1 MYDLAAKLELG
12 PLALSVEIAALATL
26 IAGIA
31 GLALATLLANARFHG
46 RDFLDVVVTA
56 PIVLP
61 PTVLGY
67 YLLVALGR
75 RSLIGRT
82 FEAVFGSSIVFTRT
96 GAVLAATVGALPLVV
111 KSGRAALE
119 GVDSTLVRAARTLGA
134 GPSRAFFTVQLPLAG
149 RGIVAAL
156 MLAFARSLGDFG
168 ITLMVA
174 GDIPRETQTASL
186 AIYDAIQEHRD
197 AAALGMVLAL
207 TTTAIGILYA
217 VNKLSAGPRDVR

>member
-1 MYDLAAKLELG
+1 MELA
-12 PLALSVEIAALATL
+12 PLALSLQIASIATL
-26 IAGIA
+26 LAAVLGI
-31 GLALATLLANARFHG
+31 GFATLLANVRFPG
-46 RDFLDVVVTA
+46 RDLVDVVVTA
-56 PIVLP
+56 PMVLP

-75 RSLIGRT
+75 RSGIGHA
-82 FEAVFGSSIVFTRT
+82 FEAIFGTSIVFTRT
-96 GAVLAATVGALPLVV
+96 GAVVAATVGALPLVV

-119 GVDSTLVRAARTLGA
+119 GVEPNLVRAARTLGA
-134 GPSRAFFTVQLPLAG
+134 GPVRAFATVQLPLAA

-174 GDIPRETQTASL
+174 GDIPHETQTASL

-197 AAALGMVLAL
+197 GAALGMVLML
-207 TTTAIGILYA
+207 TAVAIAILYG
-217 VNKLSAGPRDVR
+217 VNKLTAARDAR

>member
-1 MYDLAAKLELG
+1 LELG
-12 PLALSVEIAALATL
+12 PLALSLEIATLATL
-26 IAGIA
+26 IAAIVGI
-31 GLALATLLANARFHG
+31 GLATLLANVRFRG
-46 RDFLDVVVTA
+46 RDLVDVVVTA

-67 YLLVALGR
+67 YLLVAVGR
-75 RSLIGRT
+75 RSVIGHA
-82 FEAVFGSSIVFTRT
+82 FEAVFGTSIVFTRT

-119 GVDSTLVRAARTLGA
+119 GVDATLMRAARTLGA
-134 GPSRAFFTVQLPLAG
+134 SPSRAFFTVQVPLAA
-149 RGIVAAL
+149 RGIIAAL

-174 GDIPRETQTASL
+174 GDIPGETQTASL

-197 AAALGMVLAL
+197 GAALGMVLAL
-207 TTTAIGILYA
+207 TATAIAILYT
-217 VNKLSAGPRDVR
+217 VNKLSTGTHHAG

>member
-1 MYDLAAKLELG
+1 MDLA
-12 PLALSVEIAALATL
+12 PLALSLQIATAATL
-26 IAGIA
+26 IAALLGI
-31 GLALATLLANARFHG
+31 GLATLLANRRFVG
-46 RDFLDVVVTA
+46 RELLDVVVTA

-67 YLLVALGR
+67 YLLVAVGR
-75 RSLIGRT
+75 RSALGHA
-82 FEAVFGSSIVFTRT
+82 FEAVFGAPIVFTRG

-119 GVDSTLVRAARTLGA
+119 SVDATLVRAARTLGA
-134 GPSRAFFTVQLPLAG
+134 SPSRAYFTVQLPLAA
-149 RGIVAAL
+149 RGLLAAV

-174 GDIPRETQTASL
+174 GDIPGETQTASL

-197 AAALGMVLAL
+197 ADALAMVLCLTAL
-207 TTTAIGILYA
+207 AIGILYA
-217 VNKLSAGPRDVR
+217 VNKLAGGADGTSGASGAR

>member
-1 MYDLAAKLELG
+1 VELS
-12 PLALSVEIAALATL
+12 PLALSLQIATLATL
-26 IAGIA
+26 VAAVVGVGI
-31 GLALATLLANARFHG
+31 ATLLANVRFPG
-46 RDFLDVVVTA
+46 RDLVDVIVTA

-75 RSLIGRT
+75 RSAIGHA

-96 GAVLAATVGALPLVV
+96 GAVVAATVGALPLVV
-111 KSGRAALE
+111 KTGRAALE
-119 GVDSTLVRAARTLGA
+119 GVDPTLVRAARTLGA
-134 GPSRAFFTVQLPLAG
+134 GVSRAFFTVQLPLAA

-174 GDIPRETQTASL
+174 GDIPGETQTASL

-197 AAALGMVLAL
+197 HAALGMVLML
-207 TTTAIGILYA
+207 TGIAIAILYT
-217 VNKLSAGPRDVR
+217 VNKLTGGRDVQ

>member
-1 MYDLAAKLELG
+1 VELS
-12 PLALSVEIAALATL
+12 PLALSLQIATLATL
-26 IAGIA
+26 VAAIAGV
-31 GLALATLLANARFHG
+31 GLATLLANVRFPG
-46 RDFLDVVVTA
+46 RDLVDVVVTA

-67 YLLVALGR
+67 YLLVSVGR
-75 RSLIGRT
+75 RSAIGHA
-82 FEAVFGSSIVFTRT
+82 FEAIFGGSIVFTRT

-119 GVDSTLVRAARTLGA
+119 AVDPTLVRAARTLGA
-134 GPSRAFFTVQLPLAG
+134 GAARAFFTVQLPLAA

-174 GDIPRETQTASL
+174 GDIPGETQTASL

-197 AAALGMVLAL
+197 QAALGMVLML
-207 TTTAIGILYA
+207 TGIAIAILYT
-217 VNKLSAGPRDVR
+217 VNKLTGGRDVR